1 MFGQT
6 HSTIQDTTIR
16 TTPADVIALGRGISG
31 LACVYPRVL
40 ECTTGTRRH
49 NMDTG
54 VRWRVAPQRRVHDTT
69 AGSRRIPSAPG
80 TGLDPP

>member
-1 MFGQT
+1 V
-6 HSTIQDTTIR
+6 H
-16 TTPADVIALGRGISG
+16 
-31 LACVYPRVL
+31 PRVL

-49 NMDTG
+49 TMDAG
-54 VRWRVAPQRRVHDTT
+54 VRWRVAPQRRVHDIT